1 MFITLDEYYPVHNY
15 NEALEAM
22 KNNGITPKEFISIK
36 SPYHWYIE
44 VPYKPILINYDEL
57 PESSERWIINKV
69 QALRPNEEYLL
80 RRRDDSTGA
89 NAMLKYTENEPLRE
103 SRLSEYSVF
112 FDARNKEQL
121 LQITKEIPIKI
132 WYFGKYKNNKIRL
145 CLCSNK
151 MILNYL
157 NPEQIILEKNT
168 NEPGRFEAELNFK
181 IFRGMDMLQKYT
193 ETEYYLNGQQYKVSI
208 KSDRITTI

>member
-36 SPYHWYIE
+36 PPYNWYIE

-112 FDARNKEQL
+112 FDVRSKEQL